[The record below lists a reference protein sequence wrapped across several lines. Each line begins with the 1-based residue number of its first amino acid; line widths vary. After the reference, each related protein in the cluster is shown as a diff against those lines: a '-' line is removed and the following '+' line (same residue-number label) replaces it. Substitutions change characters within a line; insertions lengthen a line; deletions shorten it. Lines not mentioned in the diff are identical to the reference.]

1 MRTCLLAFPIAL
13 ALSLNA
19 CADHAATPSTTT
31 AVRDSAGITI
41 VENRSPS
48 WTEATAWRLSDSPT
62 LRMGVMAGDSA
73 QEFYGIAGV
82 VRLSDGT
89 IVVANSGTHELRY
102 YRATGTLVTTAGRQ
116 GDGPGEFQGLMSLVR
131 IPADT
136 VGAIDVRHRR
146 LSVFDPGGRFA
157 RDVPLSSNLLQY
169 LGITGQFGDGTFLAS
184 AQPIRT
190 SSDLSSRPLGPAR
203 DSLLVV
209 RVDASGAVVDTI
221 GLFPGNRVT
230 VKMIEMG
237 GASIPLSI
245 PVAFAPTTQLTAG
258 SGTAYVGVPD
268 TYEIGV
274 YSPSGKLLRL
284 IRRAQPPRV
293 VSEADKAGWRDRM
306 RAQSLPSTSPRM
318 RQTMQTMLDAL
329 ANPDFAEIMPAF
341 RRLLVDAAGDLW
353 VSDYQGS
360 DSTRQHLSVFDPG
373 GRLLGTVV
381 LPQRLM
387 VTEIGADYV
396 LGHTT
401 DETEVEHVELYALI
415 KPAG

>member
-31 AVRDSAGITI
+31 AVRDSAGIAI
-41 VENRSPS
+41 VENRSPA

-62 LRMGVMAGDSA
+62 LSMGVMGGDSA
-73 QEFYGIAGV
+73 QEFYGIAGA

-89 IVVANSGTHELRY
+89 IVVANSGTHQLRY
-102 YRATGTLVTTAGRQ
+102 YTADGALVTTAGRR
-116 GDGPGEFQGLMSLVR
+116 GDGPGEFQRLIGLVR
-131 IPADT
+131 LPGDT
-136 VGAIDVRHRR
+136 VGAIDARHPR

-157 RDVPLSSNLLQY
+157 RDIGLASNPLQY
-169 LGITGQFGDGTFLAS
+169 LAIVGQFGDGTFLATS
-184 AQPIRT
+184 QRMRT
-190 SSDLSSRPLGPAR
+190 SSDLSNRTSGPAR
-203 DSLLVV
+203 DTIRLVH
-209 RVDASGAVVDTI
+209 VDATAAVVDTI
-221 GLFPGNRVT
+221 GSFPNTRVT
-230 VKMIEMG
+230 VKMVDMG
-237 GASIPLSI
+237 GRSTPISI
-245 PVAFAPTTQLTAG
+245 PVAFSPMTQVTAG
-258 SGTAYVGVPD
+258 LGAAYVGVSD
-268 TYEIGV
+268 TYEIGA
-274 YSPSGKLLRL
+274 YSPSGKLMRL
-284 IRRAQPPRV
+284 IRRAQPSRLV
-293 VSEADKAGWRDRM
+293 AEEDKARWRDRM

-341 RRLLVDAAGDLW
+341 RRLLVDAEGDLW

-360 DSTRQHLSVFDPG
+360 DSTRQYLSVFDQD

-381 LPQRLM
+381 LPQRLL
-387 VTEIGADYV
+387 VTEIGTDYV